1 VLLTNLGILGNI
13 CGMKRRLITISII
26 AVLLVGCGVVYLTT
40 LYRYPAA
47 ESKSGPVS
55 IEEQERTIAMYQQQ
69 EAKADPPTEQSI
81 LNAVNTERAKV
92 GVAPLKLHPNL
103 SKTAQMKA
111 DDMIT
116 RNYRG
121 HYMPDTNQPL
131 TEEMRQLQDAACIN
145 ASENLTWNDSGT
157 DTKQS
162 IDWWL
167 SSPLHKDAMLDPK
180 YTYTGIG
187 IGDSKV
193 VVQHFCVAR

>member
-1 VLLTNLGILGNI
+1 LTNLGIFGNI
-13 CGMKRRLITISII
+13 CGMKRRLITISVI

-40 LYRYPAA
+40 LYRSPAA

-55 IEEQERTIAMYQQQ
+55 IEEQERTMAMYQQQ

-111 DDMIT
+111 DDMIA

-131 TEEMRQLQDAACIN
+131 TEEMRQLQAAACIN

-187 IGDSKV
+187 IGDGKV

>member
-1 VLLTNLGILGNI
+1 
-13 CGMKRRLITISII
+13 
-26 AVLLVGCGVVYLTT
+26 
-40 LYRYPAA
+40 
-47 ESKSGPVS
+47 
-55 IEEQERTIAMYQQQ
+55 
-69 EAKADPPTEQSI
+69 
-81 LNAVNTERAKV
+81 
-92 GVAPLKLHPNL
+92 
-103 SKTAQMKA
+103 MKA
-111 DDMIT
+111 DDMIA

-131 TEEMRQLQDAACIN
+131 TEEMRRLQVVACTN

-167 SSPLHKDAMLDPK
+167 SSPPHKAAMLDPK

-187 IGDSKV
+187 VGDGRV

>member
-1 VLLTNLGILGNI
+1 MKKTEFILAVFA
-13 CGMKRRLITISII
+13 SI
-26 AVLLVGCGVVYLTT
+26 AVVVGAGATCFFVTQRNAEMTKTTPVV
-40 LYRYPAA
+40 
-47 ESKSGPVS
+47 ESPSSQNTNKLSNS
-55 IEEQERTIAMYQQQ
+55 KKIE
-69 EAKADPPTEQSI
+69 PPTELSI
-81 LNAVNTERAKV
+81 LNAVNIERAKV

-111 DDMIT
+111 DDMIA

-131 TEEMRQLQDAACIN
+131 TEEMKSLQVAACIN
-145 ASENLTWNDSGT
+145 SSENLAWNDRGT

-167 SSPLHKDAMLDPK
+167 SSPPHKAAMLDPK

-187 IGDSKV
+187 VGDGRV

>member
-1 VLLTNLGILGNI
+1 
-13 CGMKRRLITISII
+13 MKRRLIVIFVI
-26 AVLLVGCGVVYLTT
+26 AVLLVGCGIVYLIT
-40 LYRYPAA
+40 LYRSPAA

-55 IEEQERTIAMYQQQ
+55 IEEQKRTIAMYQQQ
-69 EAKADPPTEQSI
+69 YAKDHPPTEEAI
-81 LNAVNTERAKV
+81 LKAVNSERAKV
-92 GVAPLKLHPNL
+92 GVAPLQLHPNL

-111 DDMIT
+111 DDMVA
-116 RNYRG
+116 RNYRS

-131 TEEMRQLQDAACIN
+131 TEEMKSLQVAACIN
-145 ASENLTWNDSGT
+145 SSENLTWNDSGT

-167 SSPLHKDAMLDPK
+167 SSPPHKAAMLDPK

-187 IGDSKV
+187 VGDGRV

>member
-1 VLLTNLGILGNI
+1 MKKTKFILAI
-13 CGMKRRLITISII
+13 FVSI
-26 AVLLVGCGVVYLTT
+26 AVVVGAVAAYLFVAQRNADIIKTTPVV
-40 LYRYPAA
+40 
-47 ESKSGPVS
+47 ESSSFQNPNKLSNS
-55 IEEQERTIAMYQQQ
+55 KKIE
-69 EAKADPPTEQSI
+69 PPTELSI

-111 DDMIT
+111 DDMIA

-131 TEEMRQLQDAACIN
+131 TEEMRRLQVAACTN

-167 SSPLHKDAMLDPK
+167 SSPPHKAAMLDPK

-187 IGDSKV
+187 VGDGKV